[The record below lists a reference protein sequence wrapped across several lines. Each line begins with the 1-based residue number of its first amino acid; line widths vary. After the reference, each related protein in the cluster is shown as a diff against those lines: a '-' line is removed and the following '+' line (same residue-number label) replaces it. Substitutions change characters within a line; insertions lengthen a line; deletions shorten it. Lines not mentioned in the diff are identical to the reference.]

1 MITAIERQAETIS
14 LSGAEAGR
22 AIWLAVD
29 CAIEAGLPANR
40 ARRVFDSMLDAIV
53 DDMPADASE
62 LFSASAYEAIPM
74 SATST
79 VERAEIDRNA
89 WRAYVSYCED
99 AAADMEAQAIDH
111 AYDTA
116 RDERLMG
123 AA

>member
-1 MITAIERQAETIS
+1 MHPAIERQAEVIT

-29 CAIEAGLPANR
+29 CAIEAGLSAKH
-40 ARRVFDSMLDAIV
+40 ARYMFDAMLETLV
-53 DDMPADASE
+53 DEMPADSSA
-62 LFSASAYEAIPM
+62 LFSASAYEALPM

-79 VERAEIDRNA
+79 ADRAKIDDAA
-89 WRAYVSYCED
+89 WRAYATYCQD
-99 AAADMEAQAIDH
+99 AAADMEAAAIDH
-111 AYDTA
+111 AYEVR

>member
-1 MITAIERQAETIS
+1 MITEIESQAEVIS

-29 CAIEAGLPANR
+29 CAIEAGLSAKH
-40 ARRVFDSMLDAIV
+40 ARYMFDAMLETIV
-53 DDMPADASE
+53 DEMSGTEAA
-62 LFSASAYEAIPM
+62 LFSASAYETLPL

-79 VERAEIDRNA
+79 ADRAKIDQDA
-89 WRAYVSYCED
+89 WRAYEVFVGDARE
-99 AAADMEAQAIDH
+99 AAAEDRAD
-111 AYDTA
+111 YYRDLA

>member
-1 MITAIERQAETIS
+1 MITAIERQAEVIT

-29 CAIEAGLPANR
+29 CAIEAGMSASR
-40 ARRVFDSMLDAIV
+40 ARRVFDALLESIV
-53 DDMPADASE
+53 DDMPADSSE
-62 LFSASAYEAIPM
+62 LFSASAYEALPM

-79 VERAEIDRNA
+79 ADRAKINDTA
-89 WRAYVSYCED
+89 WRAYAAYCEA
-99 AAADMEAQAIDH
+99 AAADMEAAAIDH
-111 AYDTA
+111 AYEVR

>member
-1 MITAIERQAETIS
+1 MITAIERQAEVVT

-29 CAIEAGLPANR
+29 CAIEAGMSASR
-40 ARRVFDSMLDAIV
+40 ARRVFDALLETIV
-53 DDMPADASE
+53 DDMPADTSE
-62 LFSASAYEAIPM
+62 LFSASAYEALPM

-79 VERAEIDRNA
+79 ADRAKINDTA
-89 WRAYVSYCED
+89 WRAYAAYCEN
-99 AAADMEAQAIDH
+99 AAADMEAAAIDH
-111 AYDTA
+111 AYEVR

>member
-1 MITAIERQAETIS
+1 MITAIERQAEVIT

-22 AIWLAVD
+22 SIWLAVD
-29 CAIEAGLPANR
+29 CAMEAGLPAKR

-53 DDMPADASE
+53 DDMPADTSE

-89 WRAYVSYCED
+89 WRAYEVYIGD
-99 AAADMEAQAIDH
+99 ARAAEADAIAD
-111 AYDTA
+111 YRRDQR
-116 RDERLMG
+116 RDER

>member
-1 MITAIERQAETIS
+1 VITAIERQAEVIT

-22 AIWLAVD
+22 SIWLAVD
-29 CAIEAGLPANR
+29 CAMEAGMPAKR

-53 DDMPADASE
+53 DDMPADTSE
-62 LFSASAYEAIPM
+62 LFSASAYEALPM

-89 WRAYVSYCED
+89 WRAYAAYCEN
-99 AAADMEAQAIDH
+99 AAADMEAAAIDH
-111 AYDTA
+111 AYEVR